1 MGKSLATSLP
11 NLTMAA
17 FSKPKNVARV
27 RRQDIPMGKPCC
39 LQWSFCGWSRFTF
52 NEMRG
57 GPQGQPPGVPSI
69 LGTSKTLQKGKRHNK
84 ACLPR
89 REKWNLS
96 GPHHPYHCGE
106 PKPLLIV
113 LRWQKHH
120 FGAKKG
126 FAIWYNPALQRSRNS
141 TNHQKHDERYTCHS
155 LHCFWSSQ
163 GISGHHP
170 QCTSVDSSKSTASG
184 FGISTRFPS
193 RYPYHSTK
201 EHSIKKLI
209 FTIWSPVWA
218 KSLLQLCSTLHQHGK
233 RTPEI
238 NIGWYHLFINTN
250 HCTIAPMQLGCPWNR
265 NAEASSV
272 ALESSSSSAAVR
284 PCELPG
290 ELWSVA
296 ALLFLGFFTVYIK
309 IWSNLGGNHDK

>member
-1 MGKSLATSLP
+1 MLRLQTQTAPVLRWTHAKMIETPKKNKNIGFVDLSGVYLILRYNHPEITVLISPSNKLRDGEELGHVTAQPDHVSVWQAQECGKGEATGHP
-11 NLTMAA
+11 
-17 FSKPKNVARV
+17 
-27 RRQDIPMGKPCC
+27 DC
-39 LQWSFCGWSRFTF
+39 LQRSFCGWSRFTF

-96 GPHHPYHCGE
+96 GPHHPYHCWE
-106 PKPLLIV
+106 LKPLLIV

-120 FGAKKG
+120 VGAKKG
-126 FAIWYNPALQRSRNS
+126 FAIWYNPALQTSRNS

-155 LHCFWSSQ
+155 LHCFWSSR

-184 FGISTRFPS
+184 FRISTRFPS

-218 KSLLQLCSTLHQHGK
+218 KSLLQLVAYFTNMAKEHLKSTLDD
-233 RTPEI
+233 
-238 NIGWYHLFINTN
+238 
-250 HCTIAPMQLGCPWNR
+250 TI
-265 NAEASSV
+265 SS
-272 ALESSSSSAAVR
+272 
-284 PCELPG
+284 
-290 ELWSVA
+290 
-296 ALLFLGFFTVYIK
+296 
-309 IWSNLGGNHDK
+309 